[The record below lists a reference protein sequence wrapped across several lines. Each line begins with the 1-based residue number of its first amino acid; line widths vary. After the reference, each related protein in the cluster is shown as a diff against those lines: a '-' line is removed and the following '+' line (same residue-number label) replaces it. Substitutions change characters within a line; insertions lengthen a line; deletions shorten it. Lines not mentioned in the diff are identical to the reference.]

1 MKIQALILLIILQV
15 ASHPLSAAVFKTAEV
30 TRVLN
35 DVRVVQGES
44 NSATAKIGDV
54 ITGSTAVATGVS
66 SRAELKF
73 PDQTLTRLGANT
85 LFRLEEGTRDIDLK
99 QGVLLLQVPK
109 QLGGARVRTAA
120 VTAAVTG
127 TTILVEYDPN
137 GYIKIIVIEGE
148 IDLFMNDKPSNF
160 TTIKAGDM
168 IIMKPDAKVF
178 PIPVQV
184 DLQRLI
190 KTSKLLN
197 PDEFGPIGNDKQI
210 TDALN
215 QQGNLKDKGELLN
228 TAFMLPGSG
237 TRVTFT
243 NEVRRELLRF
253 QDPPRDTTRN
263 PSSDNNGNSGSGG
276 SNPNAPSSPRPFI
289 PGTTI
294 ISDSSTIVTNPHVTA
309 YNSLVEVDVTSQ
321 GFYYSRSQDG
331 PVGSAIFG
339 NAPAPSPLDSLV
351 ASAGLWSAF
360 DFERLIIAGNPT
372 ITSVTGTR
380 NLLLASRNGIDL
392 QGLFP
397 NTGGEGNEI
406 VIPPTGS
413 GEFNLANLDNFMLT
427 SNTGPIAITNT
438 FEIFGDNQN
447 ILLQTFGSDGDVTI
461 NSPSSFLGYTH
472 INVPNGSF
480 NVAASRD
487 VLFSTA
493 GIRAGTVNV
502 NAKRDISLSNNTD
515 IAARNNINLIAN
527 RSFTIS
533 SSSQLRTLGEVID
546 PLQIYIAARGGDLS
560 VLDSDISADNVNL
573 ESTLNNIVLTTS
585 TISADVIRARA
596 MGPNGQLLIN
606 GTTFNAYSA
615 LKLYAEG
622 SNGLVRFTGN
632 SNLNGP
638 SATIAAKTV
647 TIDSGVSVIVN
658 NPTGL
663 RVHTDTRNFSNNG
676 GPNTFGSFTDGEVQ
690 INVPNNNFSSRPGY
704 NP

>member
-1 MKIQALILLIILQV
+1 MKTSALLLLILLL
-15 ASHPLSAAVFKTAEV
+15 AAPGLLSAAVFKTAEV

-184 DLQRLI
+184 DLKRLI

-215 QQGNLKDKGELLN
+215 QQGNLKNKGELLN

-263 PSSDNNGNSGSGG
+263 PSSDNNGNSGSVG
-276 SNPNAPSSPRPFI
+276 SNPDSPSGSRPFI
-289 PGTTI
+289 PGTTY
-294 ISDSSTIVTNPHVTA
+294 ISDNTTIITNPHITA

-321 GFYYSRSQDG
+321 GSYYRASQDG
-331 PVGSAIFG
+331 TVGSAIFG
-339 NAPAPSPLDSLV
+339 LPSSPSPLDSLV
-351 ASAGLWSAF
+351 ASSGLWSAF
-360 DFERLIIAGNPT
+360 HFENLVIVGNPAVNAVG
-372 ITSVTGTR
+372 SR
-380 NLLLASRNGIDL
+380 NLLLASNLGIEL
-392 QGLFP
+392 IYNEYNISEIAQE
-397 NTGGEGNEI
+397 GG
-406 VIPPTGS
+406 PPTGS
-413 GEFNLANLDNFMLT
+413 GQFNLGTNLDGLLLT
-427 SNTGPIAITNT
+427 SSQGPITFNGT
-438 FEIFGDNQN
+438 FEITGSNQDVLFQTYGQNGD
-447 ILLQTFGSDGDVTI
+447 ISI
-461 NSPSSFLGYTH
+461 NSNFSGYTH
-472 INVPNGSF
+472 VNVPDGSF
-480 NVAASRD
+480 NAAASRD
-487 VLFSTA
+487 ILFSGG
-493 GIRAGTVNV
+493 GIRASTVNV

-533 SSSQLRTLGEVID
+533 NSSQLRTLGNAID

-573 ESTLNNIVLTTS
+573 ESTLNNIVLTNS

-647 TIDSGVSVIVN
+647 TIDSGVNVTVS

-663 RVHTDTRNFSNNG
+663 RVHTDLRNFSNNG
-676 GPNTFGSFTDGEVQ
+676 GPNTFGAFTDGEAP
-690 INVPNNNFSSRPGY
+690 IDVPDNNFDSRPGY
-704 NP
+704 

>member
-1 MKIQALILLIILQV
+1 
-15 ASHPLSAAVFKTAEV
+15 
-30 TRVLN
+30 
-35 DVRVVQGES
+35 
-44 NSATAKIGDV
+44 
-54 ITGSTAVATGVS
+54 
-66 SRAELKF
+66 
-73 PDQTLTRLGANT
+73 
-85 LFRLEEGTRDIDLK
+85 
-99 QGVLLLQVPK
+99 
-109 QLGGARVRTAA
+109 
-120 VTAAVTG
+120 
-127 TTILVEYDPN
+127 
-137 GYIKIIVIEGE
+137 
-148 IDLFMNDKPSNF
+148 
-160 TTIKAGDM
+160 
-168 IIMKPDAKVF
+168 
-178 PIPVQV
+178 
-184 DLQRLI
+184 
-190 KTSKLLN
+190 
-197 PDEFGPIGNDKQI
+197 
-210 TDALN
+210 
-215 QQGNLKDKGELLN
+215 
-228 TAFMLPGSG
+228 
-237 TRVTFT
+237 
-243 NEVRRELLRF
+243 
-253 QDPPRDTTRN
+253 
-263 PSSDNNGNSGSGG
+263 
-276 SNPNAPSSPRPFI
+276 
-289 PGTTI
+289 
-294 ISDSSTIVTNPHVTA
+294 
-309 YNSLVEVDVTSQ
+309 
-321 GFYYSRSQDG
+321 
-331 PVGSAIFG
+331 
-339 NAPAPSPLDSLV
+339 
-351 ASAGLWSAF
+351 
-360 DFERLIIAGNPT
+360 
-372 ITSVTGTR
+372 
-380 NLLLASRNGIDL
+380 L

-427 SNTGPIAITNT
+427 SNTGPIAVTNT

-447 ILLQTFGSDGDVTI
+447 VLFQTFGSDGDVTI

-632 SNLNGP
+632 STLNGP

>member
-1 MKIQALILLIILQV
+1 MKIPALFLLILLQA

-44 NSATAKIGDV
+44 TTATAKIGDV

-85 LFRLEEGTRDIDLK
+85 LFRLEEGTRDIDLQK
-99 QGVLLLQVPK
+99 GVLLLQVPK

-168 IIMKPDAKVF
+168 IIMKPDSKVF
-178 PIPVQV
+178 PTPVQV
-184 DLQRLI
+184 DLKRLI

-210 TDALN
+210 AGALE
-215 QQGNLKDKGELLN
+215 QQDDLKNKGELLN

-253 QDPPRDTTRN
+253 QDPPRNPTVNPPSNNDSNPGNPGAN
-263 PSSDNNGNSGSGG
+263 PS
-276 SNPNAPSSPRPFI
+276 APPRPFI
-289 PGTTI
+289 PGTTT
-294 ISDSSTIVTNPHVTA
+294 ISDNSQIVTNPHVTA

-321 GFYYSRSQDG
+321 GFYYSRTQDG

-339 NAPAPSPLDSLV
+339 NPPAPSPLDSLV

-360 DFERLIIAGNPT
+360 DFEKLIIVGNPA
-372 ITSVTGTR
+372 ITSATGTR
-380 NLLLASRNGIDL
+380 NLLLASRTGIDL

-397 NTGGEGNEI
+397 NTGGPGNNLAA
-406 VIPPTGS
+406 PPTGS

-427 SNTGPIAITNT
+427 SNKGPIAITNT
-438 FEIFGDNQN
+438 FEIFGNSQN
-447 ILLQTFGSDGDVTI
+447 ILFQTFGTDGDISI
-461 NSPSSFLGYTH
+461 NSPSSFSGYTH

-493 GIRAGTVNV
+493 GIRAGSVNV
-502 NAKRDISLSNNTD
+502 NAKRDISLSNSTD

-533 SSSQLRTLGEVID
+533 SSSQLRTLGEEID

-560 VLDSDISADNVNL
+560 VFDSDISADNINL
-573 ESTLNNIVLTTS
+573 ESNLNNIVLTNS

-606 GTTFNAYSA
+606 GTTFNANSA

-632 SNLNGP
+632 STLNGS
-638 SATIAAKTV
+638 SAIIAAKTV
-647 TIDSGVSVIVN
+647 TIDSGVSVNVS

-663 RVHTDTRNFSNNG
+663 RVHTDNRNFSNNG
-676 GPNTFGSFTDGEVQ
+676 GPSTNGAFVNGSSPISVAPNSFGS
-690 INVPNNNFSSRPGY
+690 RPAY